1 MLSFFANTLLASWG
15 LLQQASIYILFG
27 LLVGGLLKVFLS
39 PAYVA
44 NHLGTGR
51 FSSVFKAALLG
62 IPIPLCSCGV
72 LPAAAS
78 LKKQGANNGATTA
91 FLISTPES
99 GVDSISITWA
109 LLDPIMTVARPIS
122 AFLSAFAAGIAENF
136 LNPPDSSRPAT
147 PDLSCPVDNCCDG
160 IDCPPREHNHHH
172 SLFEKM
178 TVGIRYG
185 ATDLW
190 ADLAGWFFAGIL
202 LAGLITVLVPD
213 AMITKYL
220 GGGLSSMLLMLA
232 FGIPLYICATAS
244 TPIAAAFIAK
254 GVSPGTA
261 LVFLLVGPAT
271 NITSLSVLVGLL
283 GKRATLLYLSSIA
296 VVSVLCGLVVDAV
309 YLSLGISAVAVIG
322 KAADVLP
329 PGLMLAATLLL
340 LTLSIKPLYHIVK
353 GWMGGNTDCGCS
365 FDSCT
370 SDHHHGHNHD
380 SQDISTADCNCAGA
394 CGSNNPVQ
402 LQPLSKIDLNDKP

>member
-1 MLSFFANTLLASWG
+1 MLSFVYEIILSCWN

-27 LLVGGLLKVFLS
+27 LLVGGLLKMFLS

-44 NHLGTGR
+44 NHLGSGR
-51 FSSVFKAALLG
+51 FNSVFKAALLG

-109 LLDPIMTVARPIS
+109 LLDPIMTIARPVSAFIS
-122 AFLSAFAAGIAENF
+122 AMVAGIAENII
-136 LNPPDSSRPAT
+136 NPPAAKPPIS
-147 PDLSCPVDNCCDG
+147 DLSCAVDNCCDG
-160 IDCPPREHNHHH
+160 VDCSHEEHKRHHT
-172 SLFEKM
+172 LVDKLR
-178 TVGIRYG
+178 TGIKYA

-190 ADLAGWFFAGIL
+190 SELAGWFYVGIL
-202 LAGLITVLVPD
+202 LAGIITVLVPD
-213 AMITKYL
+213 EMIARFL

-244 TPIAAAFIAK
+244 TPIAAAFIMK

-271 NITSLSVLVGLL
+271 NITSLSVLIGLL
-283 GKRATLLYLSSIA
+283 GKRAASLYLISIA
-296 VVSVLCGLVVDAV
+296 VVSVLCGLAVDAV
-309 YLSLGISAVAVIG
+309 YLSLGISAHAVVG
-322 KAADVLP
+322 QAAEVLP
-329 PGLMLAATLLL
+329 GWLMLAATLLL
-340 LTLSIKPLYHIVK
+340 LVLSIRPLYAIVQGWFGK
-353 GWMGGNTDCGCS
+353 GTECGCS
-365 FDSCT
+365 S
-370 SDHHHGHNHD
+370 G
-380 SQDISTADCNCAGA
+380 I
-394 CGSNNPVQ
+394 CGTGDGEVAEPVDTGCGCGCSGSEPDLVQ
-402 LQPLSKIDLNDKP
+402 LQPRVMTDGQEKK